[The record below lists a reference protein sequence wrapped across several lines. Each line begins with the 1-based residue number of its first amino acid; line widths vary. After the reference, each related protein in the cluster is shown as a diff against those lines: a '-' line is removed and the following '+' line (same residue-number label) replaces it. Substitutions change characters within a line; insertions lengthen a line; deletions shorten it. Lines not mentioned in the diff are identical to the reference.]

1 MPTTECLKYHWRDQK
16 ITFHTATN
24 DIAAVFQLPPWI
36 AHRVASIMFES
47 VHLILVVSSL
57 LQASALCLAAVLRA
71 IGYLLLLL
79 VSEVDPSQFFLG
91 GPIMRRCCCCSVK
104 TGAVLLGNS
113 KLHFHYITHD
123 SHSIQLAICF
133 AHTFTFF
140 SGLLNF
146 LLPLLAAVP
155 LVGYL
160 MDSDIP
166 GLNFIKVV
174 IQVI

>member
-1 MPTTECLKYHWRDQK
+1 M
-16 ITFHTATN
+16 
-24 DIAAVFQLPPWI
+24 
-36 AHRVASIMFES
+36 
-47 VHLILVVSSL
+47 
-57 LQASALCLAAVLRA
+57 
-71 IGYLLLLL
+71 
-79 VSEVDPSQFFLG
+79 
-91 GPIMRRCCCCSVK
+91 
-104 TGAVLLGNS
+104 LLGNS

-133 AHTFTFF
+133 AFTYV

-174 IQVI
+174 IQVM

>member
-1 MPTTECLKYHWRDQK
+1 MLC
-16 ITFHTATN
+16 
-24 DIAAVFQLPPWI
+24 
-36 AHRVASIMFES
+36 SI
-47 VHLILVVSSL
+47 
-57 LQASALCLAAVLRA
+57 
-71 IGYLLLLL
+71 
-79 VSEVDPSQFFLG
+79 
-91 GPIMRRCCCCSVK
+91 
-104 TGAVLLGNS
+104 
-113 KLHFHYITHD
+113 
-123 SHSIQLAICF
+123 

-174 IQVI
+174 IYWIIDLGYVN

>member
-1 MPTTECLKYHWRDQK
+1 
-16 ITFHTATN
+16 
-24 DIAAVFQLPPWI
+24 
-36 AHRVASIMFES
+36 
-47 VHLILVVSSL
+47 
-57 LQASALCLAAVLRA
+57 
-71 IGYLLLLL
+71 
-79 VSEVDPSQFFLG
+79 
-91 GPIMRRCCCCSVK
+91 MRRCCCCSVK
-104 TGAVLLGNS
+104 TGAVLLGNP
-113 KLHFHYITHD
+113 KLHFDYITHD

-133 AHTFTFF
+133 VHTLTYF

-174 IQVI
+174 IQVM